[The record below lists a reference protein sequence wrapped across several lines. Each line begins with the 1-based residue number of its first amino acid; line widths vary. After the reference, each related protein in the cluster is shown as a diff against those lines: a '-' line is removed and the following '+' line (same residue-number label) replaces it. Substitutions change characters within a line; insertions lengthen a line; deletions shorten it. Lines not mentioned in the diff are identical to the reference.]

1 MGKGLVSISEEQ
13 IIWTRVEVEM
23 EADLEQQQFSV
34 EMEAVFCKDGAGFCR
49 DGAGFCRDG
58 SRS

>member
-34 EMEAVFCKDGAGFCR
+34 EMEAVFCR
-49 DGAGFCRDG
+49 DGAVFCRDG